1 MQSKCKHKSNT
12 SLSDKHGLHPV
23 MLAHIISFNPVPCI
37 ISMVRLSQGLTCR
50 LTYDM
55 IPKATMR
62 NCVKTTPEDQLI
74 ILSEFLM
81 GNEAHTMSSS
91 IQVQMNFLRVQVN
104 CSRASVKLHLS
115 CTIHLE
121 ASLIITHR
129 LLDQT
134 LLKVVYAALTSNIH
148 EWMDLREGG

>member
-1 MQSKCKHKSNT
+1 MC
-12 SLSDKHGLHPV
+12 
-23 MLAHIISFNPVPCI
+23 
-37 ISMVRLSQGLTCR
+37 
-50 LTYDM
+50 
-55 IPKATMR
+55 